1 MLNLVRCEFQKLKRK
16 RFIQLTIAAAC
27 LFPIPLIIAMA
38 KDDQPFIQLFRAVV
52 LFADLLFLPC
62 VLGIIAS
69 MLFSPSSSFTSTHV
83 SFCSMDTEDLAL
95 SAHLLVSKEG
105 VLNGRTSA
113 QAMQEATSDK
123 NRTETFMMIQIY
135 GKEP

>member
-1 MLNLVRCEFQKLKRK
+1 MTKPREKKREELQAE
-16 RFIQLTIAAAC
+16 I
-27 LFPIPLIIAMA
+27 
-38 KDDQPFIQLFRAVV
+38 
-52 LFADLLFLPC
+52 
-62 VLGIIAS
+62 
-69 MLFSPSSSFTSTHV
+69 
-83 SFCSMDTEDLAL
+83 EDG

>member
-1 MLNLVRCEFQKLKRK
+1 
-16 RFIQLTIAAAC
+16 
-27 LFPIPLIIAMA
+27 
-38 KDDQPFIQLFRAVV
+38 
-52 LFADLLFLPC
+52 
-62 VLGIIAS
+62 